1 MSSPAIA
8 SAAPVKAAPG
18 RLGASR
24 WNWRWI
30 LAGIFAGMVL
40 VVFLSIF
47 SASAWPFSEHAV
59 LQDLAEAADSSVTA
73 TRYHATYF
81 PPGCIL
87 EGVEFRHQKFRL
99 ITIQK
104 LIVKGSYLG
113 ILRRHI
119 SRVEAIRAHVFIPAF
134 GSKLNLHT
142 RHSTTVVDE
151 FVANATDVEYD
162 SNKPRQQPF
171 FFDVHEATFKNLGWD
186 HPIAYHLKLRNPNPP
201 GEISADG
208 KFGAWAEGHPEDT
221 PFSGDY
227 TFEDADLSVY
237 GGIAGM
243 LDSKGSFG
251 GALKHLHVTGTT
263 VVPDFEVQSSARR
276 VKLETKFDAYVNALN
291 GDTFLKRVEAHFG
304 RTTVIA
310 EGRVAH
316 SAALP
321 GHLTDLRF
329 TARSGRIQDIL
340 GLFAS
345 DGSPMSGVISLQ
357 AEATIS
363 PGDEEFLKKIE
374 LKSVFGIGEGSFAK
388 QQTQQGVDEL
398 SAGARG
404 KDKDKEHPEMV
415 LTDLSGQVRLADG
428 LAQFTNLQ
436 FGIPGVRARMSGTY
450 DILNYK
456 INLHGRMRVETR
468 IFKTTSGVKSLFLK
482 FIDPIFKKK
491 KGEVVPVHIEGTYQ
505 KPQFGLDLADK
516 NAPKKLEK
524 P

>member
-1 MSSPAIA
+1 MSSPTIA
-8 SAAPVKAAPG
+8 SAAPVKAAP
-18 RLGASR
+18 RRQGASR

-30 LAGIFAGMVL
+30 LAGIFAVLVL
-40 VVFLSIF
+40 VVFLFIF
-47 SASAWPFSEHAV
+47 SASAWPFSEHSV

-104 LIVKGSYLG
+104 LIIEGSYLG

-119 SRVEAIRAHVFIPAF
+119 PRVEAIRAHVFIPGF
-134 GSKLNLHT
+134 DSKLNLDT
-142 RHSTTVVDE
+142 QHSTTVVDE
-151 FVANATDVEYD
+151 LVAKATDVEFD
-162 SNKPRQQPF
+162 SNNPRQQPF
-171 FFDVHEATFKNLGWD
+171 FFDVHEATFKNVGWD
-186 HPIAYHLKLRNPNPP
+186 NPIAYHQKLHNPNPP

-221 PFSGDY
+221 LFSGDY
-227 TFEDADLSVY
+227 TFEDADLSMY

-251 GALKHLHVTGTT
+251 GALKHLHVAGTT

-276 VKLETKFDAYVNALN
+276 VKLETKCDAYVNALN
-291 GDTFLKRVEAHFG
+291 GDTFLKRVEARFG
-304 RTTVIA
+304 RTTT
-310 EGRVAH
+310 
-316 SAALP
+316 LP
-321 GHLTDLRF
+321 GRFTDLRL

-340 GLFAS
+340 GLFVS

-357 AEATIS
+357 AEATIP

-388 QQTQQGVDEL
+388 QQTQQGVDQL

-404 KDKDKEHPEMV
+404 KDYSSP
-415 LTDLSGQVRLADG
+415 TFSSGFLASG
-428 LAQFTNLQ
+428 
-436 FGIPGVRARMSGTY
+436 RA
-450 DILNYK
+450 
-456 INLHGRMRVETR
+456 
-468 IFKTTSGVKSLFLK
+468 
-482 FIDPIFKKK
+482 
-491 KGEVVPVHIEGTYQ
+491 
-505 KPQFGLDLADK
+505 
-516 NAPKKLEK
+516 
-524 P
+524 